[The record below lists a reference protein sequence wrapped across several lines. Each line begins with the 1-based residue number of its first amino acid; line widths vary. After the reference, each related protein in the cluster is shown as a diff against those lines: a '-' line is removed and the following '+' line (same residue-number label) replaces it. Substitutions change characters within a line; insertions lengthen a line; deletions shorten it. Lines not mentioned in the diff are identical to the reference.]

1 MVISLGPWPPSW
13 HLHCPSWG
21 QGGAGPA
28 CALAPHLTTGRRS
41 TLAGYCEV
49 FVFIQ
54 GGDEVL
60 AAAFIN
66 HRGAPAVPRASASA
80 PTAGLTNCLW
90 IARKETHT
98 TSTRISRERTW
109 LRGACVACKQ
119 LAPLFHRER
128 LCKCGLWLKQT
139 PPPCISH
146 CERLSYT
153 QRMPQWSCI
162 SIPVHREIKAT
173 FLKFLHCYYTS
184 SEKPPHQSVK
194 SFSPYLKGRGN
205 GNTATLKM

>member
-13 HLHCPSWG
+13 LLHSPSWG
-21 QGGAGPA
+21 PAGAGRGGAGLA
-28 CALAPHLTTGRRS
+28 CALGPHLTTDRRS

-98 TSTRISRERTW
+98 TTTRIRCERQRTW
-109 LRGACVACKQ
+109 PRGACVACKQ
-119 LAPLFHRER
+119 LAP
-128 LCKCGLWLKQT
+128 
-139 PPPCISH
+139 
-146 CERLSYT
+146 
-153 QRMPQWSCI
+153 
-162 SIPVHREIKAT
+162 
-173 FLKFLHCYYTS
+173 
-184 SEKPPHQSVK
+184 
-194 SFSPYLKGRGN
+194 FSPWEPLQMWAVTKIAPCPTACCTVKGGI
-205 GNTATLKM
+205 TLNVFHNEAAF